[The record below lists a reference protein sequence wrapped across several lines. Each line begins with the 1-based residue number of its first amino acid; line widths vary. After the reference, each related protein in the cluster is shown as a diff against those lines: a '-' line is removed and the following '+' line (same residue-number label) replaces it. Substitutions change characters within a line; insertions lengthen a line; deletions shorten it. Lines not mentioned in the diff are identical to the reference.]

1 MGENGA
7 GKTTLAKQLNGL
19 LKPTLGRVTVDGD
32 DTTKKSVAQLSRK
45 VGIVF
50 QNPDHLLFSETV
62 REEVG
67 FALKN
72 FGFEPGVIVKQVERT
87 LEALDLAHYADISPF
102 LLSGGER
109 KRVAL
114 AVGLAWGP
122 DHLDLEQPT
131 QREDCAPEA

>member
-1 MGENGA
+1 MILVEKVSFTYPSGQLALNSVDLKIDSGDFLAIMGENGA

-62 REEVG
+62 MGTGLSDPRRAYDRSGLPAEG
-67 FALKN
+67 AIAQLH
-72 FGFEPGVIVKQVERT
+72 PAAQ
-87 LEALDLAHYADISPF
+87 
-102 LLSGGER
+102 LSGEGR
-109 KRVAL
+109 
-114 AVGLAWGP
+114 GYG
-122 DHLDLEQPT
+122 DS
-131 QREDCAPEA
+131 

>member
-1 MGENGA
+1 MVSLEERRPCHGAFADPRRVCCCYFVSEASQLIQLEKVSFTYPMGQQALDSVDLQINSGDFLAVMGENGA

-19 LKPTLGRVTVDGD
+19 LKPSMGKVTVDGD

-62 REEVG
+62 RDEVG

-72 FGFEPGVIVKQVERT
+72 
-87 LEALDLAHYADISPF
+87 
-102 LLSGGER
+102 
-109 KRVAL
+109 
-114 AVGLAWGP
+114 
-122 DHLDLEQPT
+122 
-131 QREDCAPEA
+131 

>member
-19 LKPTLGRVTVDGD
+19 LRPTLGRVTVDGD

-45 VGIVF
+45 AGIVF

-62 REEVG
+62 KEEVG

-72 FGFEPGVIVKQVERT
+72 FGFEPGVVVKQVERT
-87 LEALDLAHYADISPF
+87 LEALDLTHYANTSTF
-102 LLSGGER
+102 LVIDVDE
-109 KRVAL
+109 KK
-114 AVGLAWGP
+114 
-122 DHLDLEQPT
+122 D
-131 QREDCAPEA
+131 